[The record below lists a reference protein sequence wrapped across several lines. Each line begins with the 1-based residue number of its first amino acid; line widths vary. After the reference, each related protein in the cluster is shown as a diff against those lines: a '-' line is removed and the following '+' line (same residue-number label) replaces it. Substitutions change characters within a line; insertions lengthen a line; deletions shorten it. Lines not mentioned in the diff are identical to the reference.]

1 MSKVI
6 CGSAIEGANLWVA
19 RAQEMLDRAISEKG
33 EACKVAF
40 PDTAYYLPIIYSL
53 TGEKVETLADCLR
66 ILARTRQLLPARP
79 SNRIWLPYLGNA
91 LDAGVAALFACEIIE
106 ACKYLIGPNPVDG
119 IWLGAASDVIMR
131 ERGIEFVDGT
141 APGFA
146 AITGAAPTIE
156 DAVRIARELQEKNLY
171 VFMGGATDGV
181 QFAEQLADAGVQLG
195 WETRLVPFG
204 KDVSALVYALGFANR
219 AALSFGCVKPGDFKQ
234 NLKYNQNRIFA
245 FVIALGEV
253 DSEKYAA
260 AAGAINY
267 GFPVIANTDIPEIL
281 PTGVCTYEH
290 VVSNVPCDSIVE
302 KALEVRGCKVKI
314 TKVPIPVPYGPAFEG
329 ERIRKQDVQVEFGGN
344 RTPAFEFVTSVE
356 MDSINDGE
364 IEVIGP
370 DIDSVPPGT
379 ALPLGIWVEVAGR
392 KMQSDFEP
400 ILERQIHHL
409 LNGAEGI
416 WHMGQRDIIWTRVS
430 KSGFAKGLRLR
441 HYGEILHA
449 KLLSDYPAIV
459 DKVKVTLITDA
470 DEVARRL
477 PVARKT
483 YDDRN
488 RRLESMTDES
498 VDTFYSCLLCQ
509 SFAPD
514 HVCIITP
521 ERLGLCGAYN
531 WLDGKAA
538 YEIDETGPNQ
548 PVQKGQCL
556 DPKKGVWKGVND
568 YVYVNSHKALPSF
581 CAYSIMDRPMT
592 SCGCFEAICGYVPE
606 CNGIMIVNREFLG
619 DTPVGMTFSTLA
631 GSVGGGQQ
639 TPGFMGCGKVFL
651 TSRKFLF
658 AEGGHKRIVW
668 MPKELKDLLAE
679 DLKKRF
685 TEQGAPDLLDKI
697 ADETIATN
705 PKEIR
710 AFMEKVGHP
719 ALTMED
725 MSTFAQQA
733 EDQSEASEPAATPE
747 AQAAETPSPAAAAPA
762 ETPTGSNGHP
772 AVDLDALK
780 EDLKKQLMAELRE
793 TMTRQIAQE
802 IIASLS
808 ERFLG
813 TKVEPSPQPVPA
825 APMAESK
832 PKTEVPTAR
841 QRIATLK
848 SVPIRKEPGEVTI
861 QTVTL
866 GATRDQGGTRG
877 RTCTIGGAK
886 VMPFHH
892 FEGQM
897 PHRPVV
903 AMEVFDLVSP
913 KYPAVLKRIYG
924 DVLADPAKMAKLC
937 VEQYGA
943 DLISVRLEGT
953 HPEKGNRSPE
963 QALEIVQSVLAAVDV
978 PLIVTGHNHYERN
991 NEVMKLIAQKCAG
1004 ERLLLN
1010 WVETDNYRTIAGAA
1024 LAYGHCVVTQSPI
1037 DVNMA
1042 KQLNILLGNMDVKG
1056 DQIIMDPM
1064 TGALGYGIEYTYSVM
1079 ERIRLTALGGDK
1091 MLASPMI
1098 VSPGQEC
1105 AKVKELRATEA
1116 EMPAWGDLEKRA
1128 ALWELA
1134 TATNLLYAGADVL
1147 IMYHPQAAMALRRTI
1162 DKLMDAQA

>member
-1 MSKVI
+1 
-6 CGSAIEGANLWVA
+6 
-19 RAQEMLDRAISEKG
+19 
-33 EACKVAF
+33 
-40 PDTAYYLPIIYSL
+40 
-53 TGEKVETLADCLR
+53 
-66 ILARTRQLLPARP
+66 
-79 SNRIWLPYLGNA
+79 
-91 LDAGVAALFACEIIE
+91 
-106 ACKYLIGPNPVDG
+106 
-119 IWLGAASDVIMR
+119 
-131 ERGIEFVDGT
+131 
-141 APGFA
+141 
-146 AITGAAPTIE
+146 
-156 DAVRIARELQEKNLY
+156 
-171 VFMGGATDGV
+171 
-181 QFAEQLADAGVQLG
+181 
-195 WETRLVPFG
+195 
-204 KDVSALVYALGFANR
+204 
-219 AALSFGCVKPGDFKQ
+219 
-234 NLKYNQNRIFA
+234 
-245 FVIALGEV
+245 
-253 DSEKYAA
+253 
-260 AAGAINY
+260 
-267 GFPVIANTDIPEIL
+267 
-281 PTGVCTYEH
+281 
-290 VVSNVPCDSIVE
+290 
-302 KALEVRGCKVKI
+302 
-314 TKVPIPVPYGPAFEG
+314 
-329 ERIRKQDVQVEFGGN
+329 
-344 RTPAFEFVTSVE
+344 
-356 MDSINDGE
+356 
-364 IEVIGP
+364 
-370 DIDSVPPGT
+370 
-379 ALPLGIWVEVAGR
+379 
-392 KMQSDFEP
+392 
-400 ILERQIHHL
+400 
-409 LNGAEGI
+409 
-416 WHMGQRDIIWTRVS
+416 
-430 KSGFAKGLRLR
+430 
-441 HYGEILHA
+441 
-449 KLLSDYPAIV
+449 
-459 DKVKVTLITDA
+459 
-470 DEVARRL
+470 
-477 PVARKT
+477 
-483 YDDRN
+483 
-488 RRLESMTDES
+488 
-498 VDTFYSCLLCQ
+498 
-509 SFAPD
+509 
-514 HVCIITP
+514 
-521 ERLGLCGAYN
+521 
-531 WLDGKAA
+531 
-538 YEIDETGPNQ
+538 
-548 PVQKGQCL
+548 
-556 DPKKGVWKGVND
+556 
-568 YVYVNSHKALPSF
+568 
-581 CAYSIMDRPMT
+581 
-592 SCGCFEAICGYVPE
+592 
-606 CNGIMIVNREFLG
+606 
-619 DTPVGMTFSTLA
+619 
-631 GSVGGGQQ
+631 
-639 TPGFMGCGKVFL
+639 
-651 TSRKFLF
+651 
-658 AEGGHKRIVW
+658 
-668 MPKELKDLLAE
+668 
-679 DLKKRF
+679 
-685 TEQGAPDLLDKI
+685 
-697 ADETIATN
+697 
-705 PKEIR
+705 
-710 AFMEKVGHP
+710 
-719 ALTMED
+719 MED